1 MGLELF
7 QVASHTLDRLS
18 PPIFPSHALYSER
31 DRQASVRPK
40 SRDLSPPLCARDG
53 VRHSAVGAPER
64 SAQRAASTGPHG
76 RKHSA
81 KKKKKTVVT
90 RLRCRRR
97 SQLGDPFFKQKC
109 FECFGF
115 APRRKLLSARPL
127 ALPMK
132 GVPLIGK
139 DRAAPR
145 REEDN
150 FFFSTFF
157 HISAHPMRP
166 LRSCRRQNAARRC
179 TPRARHTAFSAERN
193 IGFPRGGL
201 RPNPPAASP
210 RFKMK
215 FLRRWNQALRWNI
228 GEEIRP
234 VRLLS
239 SSQITARRALI
250 TSILA
255 GGLSDSRPPCQAF
268 GIGGAARHLPLPP
281 PPPPLH

>member
-1 MGLELF
+1 M
-7 QVASHTLDRLS
+7 
-18 PPIFPSHALYSER
+18 
-31 DRQASVRPK
+31 
-40 SRDLSPPLCARDG
+40 
-53 VRHSAVGAPER
+53 
-64 SAQRAASTGPHG
+64 
-76 RKHSA
+76 
-81 KKKKKTVVT
+81 
-90 RLRCRRR
+90 
-97 SQLGDPFFKQKC
+97 
-109 FECFGF
+109 
-115 APRRKLLSARPL
+115 SARPL

-145 REEDN
+145 REEDY

-166 LRSCRRQNAARRC
+166 LRSYRRQNAARRC

-239 SSQITARRALI
+239 SSQITARRSLI

-255 GGLSDSRPPCQAF
+255 GSFRILGRRAKLLESAVPCDTC
-268 GIGGAARHLPLPP
+268 RHRRRRRCRCIETCSGKT
-281 PPPPLH
+281 